1 MIHLKLLTSW
11 TKEDMGGG
19 ELANTPVFPFMVEG
33 DSWTDASATPS
44 ANLAPDPNLVLI
56 EAWVSE
62 ETYSDILAHPDYGA
76 EAVFMSEEMP
86 EDDI

>member
-1 MIHLKLLTSW
+1 MIHLKLLTHW

-33 DSWTDASATPS
+33 DSWTDISATPS

-56 EAWVSE
+56 EAWVSD
-62 ETYSDILAHPDYGA
+62 ETYSDILAHPDYGT
-76 EAVFMSEEMP
+76 EAVYMSEEIV